1 MAADIASGAAPT
13 TKSGTRS
20 LQYRVT
26 AFEDVKM
33 KLLVKFNLVL
43 CAVFAIGFVTAGYVC
58 NRLLQQ
64 NAKAEIME
72 NARIMIEAAI
82 AVRTYTATQI
92 KPLLETQI
100 KYSFLPQSVP
110 AYSANSYFSQLQKKF
125 PDYSY
130 KEATLNPTNPVNR
143 ATDWEADLV
152 EEFRKSHDKKEIVG
166 ERDTPNGR
174 TLFIARPM
182 TVSSMACLSCHD
194 TAEDAPRTMVERYGS
209 ANGFGWKLNDIVTAQ
224 IVSVPTQVVLQRA
237 KYIFKTFMF
246 SLAAVF
252 GILLLAIN
260 ALLIFIVIRPVNR
273 LSGMASSVSLGNA
286 EISEFPVSGKD
297 EISELAQSFNRMARS
312 LLEAMKLLKV

>member
-1 MAADIASGAAPT
+1 
-13 TKSGTRS
+13 
-20 LQYRVT
+20 
-26 AFEDVKM
+26 
-33 KLLVKFNLVL
+33 
-43 CAVFAIGFVTAGYVC
+43 
-58 NRLLQQ
+58 
-64 NAKAEIME
+64 ME

-110 AYSANSYFSQLQKKF
+110 AYSANSYFGQLQKKF

-130 KEATLNPTNPVNR
+130 KEATLNPTNPINR

-182 TVSSMACLSCHD
+182 AVSSMACLSCHD

-224 IVSVPTQVVLQRA
+224 IVSVPTQLVLQRA
-237 KYIFKTFMF
+237 RDVFKTFMF

-252 GILLLAIN
+252 GILLIAIN

-273 LSGMASSVSLGNA
+273 LSNMASSVSLGNS

-297 EISELAQSFNRMARS
+297 EIAELAQSFNRMARS
-312 LLEAMKLLKV
+312 LLEAMKLLKT